1 MGARKLSTRDL
12 ATEQAIE
19 ERITALR
26 DLLRARR
33 NLDEA
38 KASRVPARAGAATKT
53 METALNRAALTR
65 SALEAALQ
73 LEAGSRA

>member
-1 MGARKLSTRDL
+1 MGARKISTRDL
-12 ATEQAIE
+12 ATDQAID

-33 NLDEA
+33 HLDEA
-38 KASRVPARAGAATKT
+38 KASRMPARAGAATKT
-53 METALNRAALTR
+53 METALNRASLTR

-73 LEAGSRA
+73 LEAEARA